1 MKIHYLATS
10 NIPSRTA
17 NALQIIKMC
26 EAISKAGHS
35 IRLILPNL
43 KTLSVPLQ
51 KYYDLKY
58 KIDIIKVG
66 KIKKY
71 IQDFDNII
79 IPLKIIH
86 KSLKLKSDLIITRSA
101 FISLV
106 LIFLK
111 KKHIFEIHDDLKTS
125 GSIVAS
131 IYKNLRL
138 LNSHHIIKVIFIS
151 LSLQKFIK
159 KNYFY
164 KRENFDI
171 LHDATEIKN
180 KYIKFTK
187 SIKLRIGYFGSIYKS
202 RGIELIIKLAKRD
215 KKNDYFIYGGT
226 KNEIQAIRK
235 KNNIN
240 NLFLKSQISYTE
252 VKKEIIK
259 MDVLLMPYT
268 KKATISGDY
277 GNIIQFM
284 SPMKMFDYLG
294 SSKIILCAN
303 IPVLREILIDNYN
316 SILINNYMNVN
327 SWKII
332 IDNVIFNQKKY
343 LIMRK
348 NALLTA
354 SENNWDL
361 RFKKMLQRQR

>member
-71 IQDFDNII
+71 IQGFDNIL
-79 IPLKIIH
+79 IPLKIIR

-125 GSIVAS
+125 GSINYEKS
-131 IYKNLRL
+131 NRL
-138 LNSHHIIKVIFIS
+138 QNNFQFKPPRLTKPN
-151 LSLQKFIK
+151 
-159 KNYFY
+159 
-164 KRENFDI
+164 KRSNRKRM
-171 LHDATEIKN
+171 ATN
-180 KYIKFTK
+180 
-187 SIKLRIGYFGSIYKS
+187 R
-202 RGIELIIKLAKRD
+202 RR
-215 KKNDYFIYGGT
+215 
-226 KNEIQAIRK
+226 R
-235 KNNIN
+235 
-240 NLFLKSQISYTE
+240 
-252 VKKEIIK
+252 
-259 MDVLLMPYT
+259 
-268 KKATISGDY
+268 
-277 GNIIQFM
+277 
-284 SPMKMFDYLG
+284 
-294 SSKIILCAN
+294 
-303 IPVLREILIDNYN
+303 
-316 SILINNYMNVN
+316 
-327 SWKII
+327 W
-332 IDNVIFNQKKY
+332 
-343 LIMRK
+343 
-348 NALLTA
+348 
-354 SENNWDL
+354 
-361 RFKKMLQRQR
+361 